1 MRRWYCL
8 LLVGGVLLFASA
20 PAAAQTVGDADDLSQ
35 ALRGL
40 GQEYA
45 DNYTQPLTDAL
56 GAGLHAGLFRTAEV
70 GGGGI
75 VPAIDLYLGV
85 SAMGINTNESAESF
99 RLSNEEIQTDAG
111 RTLLVEYPNTDLPT
125 AFGENESPGS
135 ATLID
140 EQTGAQVGEVDLPP
154 SLIDLSLAPLAVPQL
169 GIGTA
174 FGTDALVRY
183 LPETSLSEFGSVSFL
198 GLALRHDVDQYL
210 PPVPV
215 DIAVQGSWQSLD
227 LSGTEQDDIVEAT
240 GWAVNAQVSRSVA
253 LLTFYGGVQYETFD
267 VDVEYI
273 LEDPTGGQTTLAL
286 DQSASNNVRGLAGI
300 SLTLGIVRVNVDYAL
315 SNNDTI
321 SAGLGLIL

>member
-169 GIGTA
+169 GVGTA